1 MRDSRIARLA
11 CFRRLCLGT
20 KGGRGCSRSALA
32 RRSYEATVQRL
43 AAMPVDSQF
52 EKDKEGAAEQIRQ
65 RLKRAARKQH
75 H

>member
-1 MRDSRIARLA
+1 
-11 CFRRLCLGT
+11 
-20 KGGRGCSRSALA
+20 
-32 RRSYEATVQRL
+32 
-43 AAMPVDSQF
+43 MPVDSQF